1 MKTLKF
7 KTGST
12 GIVTA
17 QHPLAP
23 VGCGPNC
30 ITYEVTEIP
39 ENEDAANVA
48 RLLNGTVTYFAEKAG
63 RYSYKF
69 AELCAGAILR

>member
-30 ITYEVTEIP
+30 ITYEVTEIQ
-39 ENEDAANVA
+39 DGIAAAEVA
-48 RLLNGTVTYFAEKAG
+48 HRLNGTATFLAEKAG

-69 AELCAGAILR
+69 AELGVGVILR